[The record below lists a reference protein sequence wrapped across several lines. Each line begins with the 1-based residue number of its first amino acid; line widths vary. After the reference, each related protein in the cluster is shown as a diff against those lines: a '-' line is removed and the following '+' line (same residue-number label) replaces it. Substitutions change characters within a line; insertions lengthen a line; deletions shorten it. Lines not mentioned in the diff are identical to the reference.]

1 MMMKKEDAKS
11 TITGGIRKS
20 EQASSSMILMVVKIS
35 RTEVIWGYML
45 ESVPNLVRDSL
56 PVRTSDLVL
65 LVESEDAPTLLPVAE
80 ADPQLP

>member
-11 TITGGIRKS
+11 TITGDIRKS
-20 EQASSSMILMVVKIS
+20 EQASSSMILMVVKIL

-65 LVESEDAPTLLPVAE
+65 LVESEDAPTLLPVVE